1 MEFEVTGARLN
12 NLITQAQFGML
23 DSDVDEIRE
32 AIASGGSIDVTGL
45 EQAGYQGKYVYL
57 PDVMDYG
64 PTLIMIALIMA
75 LWYVIVTWNEDS
87 NKLIV
92 PM

>member
-1 MEFEVTGARLN
+1 MG
-12 NLITQAQFGML
+12 
-23 DSDVDEIRE
+23 
-32 AIASGGSIDVTGL
+32 
-45 EQAGYQGKYVYL
+45 
-57 PDVMDYG
+57 YG

>member
-1 MEFEVTGARLN
+1 MEFEVKGAALQ
-12 NLITQAQFGML
+12 NLIAQAGYGL
-23 DSDVDEIRE
+23 IDSDVDEIRE

-45 EQAGYQGKYVYL
+45 EQAGKLGKYIFL
-57 PDVMDYG
+57 PDVMGYG
-64 PTLIMIALIMA
+64 YTLLLIGFAMA
-75 LWYVIVTWNEDS
+75 LWYVIVTWNEDA